1 MSAAL
6 IEKTWK
12 DAELRGEA
20 LDHPAGAG
28 FGELTFE
35 DLREDRTIYAG
46 SSGWVCTL
54 TIECGTIICACQ

>member
-12 DAELRGEA
+12 DAELREA
-20 LDHPAGAG
+20 TTDHPSGTG

-35 DLREDRTIYAG
+35 DLREDRTIYAA

-54 TIECGTIICACQ
+54 TIECGTVVCAC